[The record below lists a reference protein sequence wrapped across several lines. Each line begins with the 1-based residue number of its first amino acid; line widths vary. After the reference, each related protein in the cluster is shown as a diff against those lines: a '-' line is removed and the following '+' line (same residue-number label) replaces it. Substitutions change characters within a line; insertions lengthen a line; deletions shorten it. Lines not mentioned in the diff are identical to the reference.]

1 MTMLPPFLVSTAWS
15 VNSLTNERVLR
26 VSEFGG
32 ILVALK
38 MGQRSCCR
46 GGRVVVGNRR
56 AIKTTGAKWAATLEH
71 SSLKDVK

>member
-1 MTMLPPFLVSTAWS
+1 MTVLPPFLVSTAWS

-46 GGRVVVGNRR
+46 GDVPQLEIVVLLKLWGRNGQRPLN
-56 AIKTTGAKWAATLEH
+56 
-71 SSLKDVK
+71 SLV